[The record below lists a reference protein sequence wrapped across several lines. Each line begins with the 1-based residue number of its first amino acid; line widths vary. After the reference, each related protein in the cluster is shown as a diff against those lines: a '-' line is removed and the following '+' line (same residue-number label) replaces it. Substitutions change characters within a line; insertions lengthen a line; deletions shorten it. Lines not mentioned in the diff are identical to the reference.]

1 MPGPV
6 VTLAEGAAHEAPH
19 AHLAPRPIPEPTGR
33 RVRVVSMRLEDRSGV
48 MQRVTNCIQRRGF
61 RLETCAVGP
70 TPEPGI
76 AGLTLRVDPGY
87 QPPDQVVKQLAKLI
101 DVVSV
106 EDITDTPRVEW
117 TTALVTIDRRGAEA
131 IVDPAV
137 ARLDGQI
144 LHRDADRVVVAVAGP
159 PAELATRL
167 EALRPL
173 PGADWVCSGPLACAP
188 GQPVTMAGTAASAPP
203 TTQQRGQ

>member
-1 MPGPV
+1 MSIADDGRQS
-6 VTLAEGAAHEAPH
+6 PH
-19 AHLAPRPIPEPTGR
+19 DHLAPRPIPEPTGR
-33 RVRVVSMRLEDRSGV
+33 RVRVVAMRLEDRAGV

-76 AGLTLRVDPGY
+76 AGLTLRIDPGY

-117 TTALVTIDRRGAEA
+117 TTALVTLERRGAEA

-137 ARLDGQI
+137 ARLEGQV

-159 PAELATRL
+159 PAELATQL
-167 EALRPL
+167 EGLRSL

-188 GQPVTMAGTAASAPP
+188 GQPVTMASAAAADAAPS
-203 TTQQRGQ
+203 GQAGGQ